1 MRLFGLQPHQYP
13 GTGGEGTGHHPQYLG
28 VGAEVQHC
36 CHPSWDLPS
45 PRQRAVL
52 GYTGYLPQCPWGCR
66 RPGSPTVER
75 FPKSASSAVFAAS
88 SVISAPCYKCHL
100 KPCPGGKSPLVSLP
114 DMVVSPSCPHPAAQP
129 VASSHRGFQQTEA
142 QKAPSGRGVPGVA
155 WPAAILPHLSVSA
168 ERRANPHG
176 QRQQGQRHVPP
187 LH

>member
-1 MRLFGLQPHQYP
+1 MACNPISILGQAARGPSTIPSTWGWEQKFSTAATPAGTFLLQ
-13 GTGGEGTGHHPQYLG
+13 GRG
-28 VGAEVQHC
+28 
-36 CHPSWDLPS
+36 
-45 PRQRAVL
+45 AVL

-66 RPGSPTVER
+66 RLGSPTVER
-75 FPKSASSAVFAAS
+75 FPKSASSAVFAAN

-100 KPCPGGKSPLVSLP
+100 KLCPGGKSPLVSLP
-114 DMVVSPSCPHPAAQP
+114 GMVVSPSCPHPAAQP
-129 VASSHRGFQQTEA
+129 VASSHRGFQETEA

-176 QRQQGQRHVPP
+176 QRRVSQQGQRHVPP